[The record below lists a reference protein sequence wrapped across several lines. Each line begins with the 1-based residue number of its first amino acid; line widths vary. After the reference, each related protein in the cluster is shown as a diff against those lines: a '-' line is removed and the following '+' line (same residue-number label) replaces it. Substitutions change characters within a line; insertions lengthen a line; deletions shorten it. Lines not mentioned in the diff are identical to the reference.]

1 MWKSGLLNTN
11 DIIVL
16 YQITIQLRT
25 VVCILYNIITVY
37 TDLLHIHT
45 TTLQYTVYREMSVLL
60 GRSYILSVV
69 EESMMVDSVALLVTN
84 S

>member
-1 MWKSGLLNTN
+1 MNTN
-11 DIIVL
+11 DIIVP

-37 TDLLHIHT
+37 TDLLYIHT
-45 TTLQYTVYREMSVLL
+45 TTLQYTVNREMSVLL
-60 GRSYILSVV
+60 GRSYMLSEV
-69 EESMMVDSVALLVTN
+69 EESMMVDYVALLVTN